1 MAHTSTQVTPD
12 LMLMQMITGFRVTQL
27 LHVAAKLGIADKL
40 GDGPKSSRE
49 LAQECG
55 CDADALYRT
64 LRALSN
70 LGVLIELGQ
79 QRFRLTPLG
88 EHLRSGRQ
96 GSLHAA
102 ALLYGEPWLWN
113 AYGHLLHSVQTGR
126 PAFEHTHGSAF
137 FDYLAANEL
146 AADTFNAAMTAFS
159 DQETTALLRA
169 FDFSEVGHV
178 VDVGGGHGRLV
189 ATLLRSYPRLRASLF
204 DKPEVVSGASE
215 LQDPEGL
222 GARCTI
228 APGNFFEAV
237 PPGGDVYLLKSV
249 IHDWDDDRAS
259 QILKRCREV
268 MSPMSR
274 LLVIE
279 RVVGDPSEA
288 SEAKLFDI
296 NMLAI
301 LGGRERTQFEH
312 QALLHTAGLR
322 LTRIISTPSPLT
334 VLEAMPL

>member
-12 LMLMQMITGFRVTQL
+12 LMLMQMIMGFRVTQL
-27 LHVAAKLGIADKL
+27 LHVAAKLGVADL
-40 GDGPKSSRE
+40 LADGPKSSRE
-49 LAQECG
+49 LAKQCE
-55 CDADALYRT
+55 CDADGLYRT

-79 QRFRLTPLG
+79 QRFRLTALG
-88 EHLRSGRQ
+88 EHLRAGKD

-113 AYGHLLHSVQTGR
+113 AYGQMLHSVQTGT
-126 PAFEHTHGSAF
+126 PAFERTHGKQF
-137 FDYLAANEL
+137 FDYLSTNEL
-146 AADTFNAAMTAFS
+146 AAETFNAAMTAFS

-169 FDFSEVGHV
+169 FDFSEVSHV

-189 ATLLRSYPRLRASLF
+189 ASLLRAYPRLRATLF
-204 DKPEVVSGASE
+204 DLPQVASGARE
-215 LQDPEGL
+215 LLDPAGL
-222 GARCTI
+222 GARCDV
-228 APGNFFEAV
+228 ASGDFFESV
-237 PPGGDVYLLKSV
+237 PAGGEVYLLKSV
-249 IHDWDDDRAS
+249 IHDWDDDKATQLLS
-259 QILKRCREV
+259 RCREAMTPV
-268 MSPMSR
+268 SR

-279 RVVGDPSEA
+279 RLVGDPSEA

-296 NMLAI
+296 NMLTI
-301 LGGRERTQFEH
+301 LGGRERTQYEH